1 MDSWGQQELSFFFF
15 SVQYVPF
22 TIEDSS
28 TVEERKKI
36 M

>member
-1 MDSWGQQELSFFFF
+1 MDSWGQQELSFFF

-22 TIEDSS
+22 IIEDSS